1 MMDAPTLPSTMT
13 AWTQSRYGGPEVVAQ
28 SEAPVPSPGVGE
40 VLLAVRATALNS
52 ADVKIM
58 RGIPLI
64 ARLSFG
70 LSRPKTAVR
79 GLDVAGT
86 VVAVGTGT
94 DFAVGD
100 EVVGEL
106 PAGGG
111 LAPFVVAPASRLVR
125 IPEGLEPETA
135 ATLPIAAGTA
145 WQALDRGSVADGDR
159 VLVVGASGGVGTF
172 AVQLAALRGAEVHAL
187 CGARSRALV
196 EGLGAVRTFD
206 YRETD
211 ASALPAASYDVV
223 IDIAGRAPLRV
234 LRGLVRAGGRVVLAS
249 GEGGRFGGPVGRI
262 IGASFL
268 SIGSTR
274 PLLPLAAVAK
284 SDVLAELLALAA
296 DGRIAPAIEHT
307 WPLAEAGAALAHVD
321 SGRTLGK
328 VVVTTD

>member
-1 MMDAPTLPSTMT
+1 MDAPTPPRAMT
-13 AWTQSRYGGPEVVAQ
+13 AWTQSRYGGPEVVAPRGV
-28 SEAPVPSPGVGE
+28 PVPFPRSGE
-40 VLLAVRATALNS
+40 VLLTVRATALNS

-70 LSRPKTAVR
+70 LRRPKTAVR
-79 GLDVAGT
+79 GLDVAAT
-86 VVAVGTGT
+86 VAAVGPGGT
-94 DFAVGD
+94 EFAVGD

-125 IPEGLEPETA
+125 IPAGLEPAIA

-145 WQALDRGSVADGDR
+145 WQALDRGSASGDDR
-159 VLVVGASGGVGTF
+159 VLVIGASGGVGTF

-196 EGLGAVRTFD
+196 EGLGAARTFD
-206 YRETD
+206 YRQTD

-223 IDIAGRAPLRV
+223 IDIAGRASLRV
-234 LRGLVRAGGRVVLAS
+234 LRGLVRPGGRVVLAS
-249 GEGGRFGGPVGRI
+249 GEGGRFWGPVGRI

-274 PLLPLAAVAK
+274 RLLPLAAVPKA
-284 SDVLAELLALAA
+284 DVLAELLALAA
-296 DGRIAPAIEHT
+296 EGRIAPVIERT

-321 SGRTLGK
+321 SGRTVGK
-328 VVVTTD
+328 VVVTAA

>member
-1 MMDAPTLPSTMT
+1 MDAPSLPRTMT

-28 SEAPVPSPGVGE
+28 SEVPVPAPRAGE

-70 LSRPKTAVR
+70 LRRPKTTVR

-86 VVAVGTGT
+86 VVAIGAGAGVTLGG
-94 DFAVGD
+94 

-125 IPEGLEPETA
+125 IPAGLEPAIA

-159 VLVVGASGGVGTF
+159 VLVIGASGGVGTF

-206 YRETD
+206 YRETA

-223 IDIAGRAPLRV
+223 LDIAGQAPLRV
-234 LRGLVRAGGRVVLAS
+234 LRGLVRDGGRVVLAS
-249 GEGGRFGGPVGRI
+249 GEGGRFWGPVGRI
-262 IGASFL
+262 IGASVL
-268 SIGSTR
+268 SIGSKR
-274 PLLPLAAVAK
+274 RLLPLAAVPKA
-284 SDVLAELLALAA
+284 DVLAELLALAA
-296 DGRIAPAIEHT
+296 DGRIAPVIERT
-307 WPLAEAGAALAHVD
+307 WSLAAAGAALAHVD
-321 SGRTLGK
+321 TGRTVGK
-328 VVVTTD
+328 VVVIAE